1 MLPLGFT
8 KKAIRREL
16 FLSNGNLNTA
26 ASKLL
31 DQQQQREHEEEERER
46 EMEREDSLTSSTS
59 EGWEKMVAA
68 ESSEEMVEMQKEK
81 KKSFSVGSI
90 EVC

>member
-16 FLSNGNLNTA
+16 FLSNGDLNTA

-31 DQQQQREHEEEERER
+31 DQQQQREQEEEERER
-46 EMEREDSLTSSTS
+46 EMEREGSLTSSTS

-68 ESSEEMVEMQKEK
+68 ESSEEMVETQREK